1 LGVARG
7 TLSVERFELMIPPIC
22 ISTCAFAA
30 IFLFA
35 PVAFTQIASPTE
47 NDALRVNVT
56 INPDESRTVYEFD
69 PPHHKATATTTERDG
84 KLRGKVLYELDDT
97 GRFASGR
104 IFGPDG
110 RFRFK
115 SLYKY
120 DSAGRLQEE
129 TQRGNDDTLLAK
141 IVYSYD
147 SAGKQTGYSIFDAS
161 GKLIGRTSPP
171 TPTPTSSAKPHKSRP

>member
-1 LGVARG
+1 LN
-7 TLSVERFELMIPPIC
+7 VERFELMIPPIR
-22 ISTCAFAA
+22 ISPCAFAA
-30 IFLFA
+30 IFLCARLVFSQTPA
-35 PVAFTQIASPTE
+35 AAE
-47 NDALRVNVT
+47 NDAVRVNVT

-84 KLRGKVLYELDDT
+84 KLRGKILYELDDT

-141 IVYSYD
+141 IVYSYNA
-147 SAGKQTGYSIFDAS
+147 AGKQTGYSIFDAS
-161 GKLIGRTSPP
+161 GKLIGRTSAP
-171 TPTPTSSAKPHKSRP
+171 TPTPTSSAKPHKSRR

>member
-1 LGVARG
+1 MRLILP
-7 TLSVERFELMIPPIC
+7 TLIFAVTFLTKSVVLSQTP
-22 ISTCAFAA
+22 A
-30 IFLFA
+30 
-35 PVAFTQIASPTE
+35 ASP
-47 NDALRVNVT
+47 NDAVRVNMT

-84 KLRGKVLYELDDT
+84 KVRGKIQYKLDDA
-97 GRFASGR
+97 GRFASGQ

-120 DSAGRLQEE
+120 DGAGRLQEE
-129 TQRGNDDTLLAK
+129 TQRGKDDALLAK
-141 IVYSYD
+141 IVYNYD

-161 GKLIGRTSPP
+161 GKLIGRTAPAAP
-171 TPTPTSSAKPHKSRP
+171 APASSATPRKGGR

>member
-1 LGVARG
+1 
-7 TLSVERFELMIPPIC
+7 MIPPIR

-30 IFLFA
+30 IFLCARLAFSQMPA
-35 PVAFTQIASPTE
+35 PAEDDTV
-47 NDALRVNVT
+47 RVKVT

-69 PPHHKATATTTERDG
+69 PPHHKATGTTTERDG
-84 KLRGKVLYELDDT
+84 KLRGKILYELDDT

-129 TQRGNDDTLLAK
+129 TQRGNDDSLLAR

-147 SAGKQTGYSIFDAS
+147 SEGKQTGYSIFDAS
-161 GKLIGRTSPP
+161 GKLIGQTSPP
-171 TPTPTSSAKPHKSRP
+171 TPTPTSSAKPQKGRR

>member
-1 LGVARG
+1 MGVARWA
-7 TLSVERFELMIPPIC
+7 LSVERFELMIPPIR
-22 ISTCAFAA
+22 ISACAFAA
-30 IFLFA
+30 ISLFA
-35 PVAFTQIASPTE
+35 RVAFTQTASPTE
-47 NDALRVNVT
+47 NDAVRVNVT

-84 KLRGKVLYELDDT
+84 KLRGKALYELDDT

-171 TPTPTSSAKPHKSRP
+171 TPTPTSSAKPHKTRP

>member
-1 LGVARG
+1 MHA
-7 TLSVERFELMIPPIC
+7 
-22 ISTCAFAA
+22 ST
-30 IFLFA
+30 
-35 PVAFTQIASPTE
+35 S
-47 NDALRVNVT
+47 
-56 INPDESRTVYEFD
+56 
-69 PPHHKATATTTERDG
+69 TTERDG
-84 KLRGKVLYELDDT
+84 KLRGKALYELDDT
-97 GRFASGR
+97 GRFANGR

-129 TQRGNDDTLLAK
+129 TQRRNDDTLLAK

-171 TPTPTSSAKPHKSRP
+171 TPTPTSSAKPHKTRP